1 MVVVV
6 VSRVVVVVRVVK
18 NGRQRIVGERV
29 MVRSKNERFATD
41 R

>member
-29 MVRSKNERFATD
+29 MVRSENERFATD